1 MTQKMAKKIGFARAT
16 LADIQKEM
24 AKPRLAESV
33 RADAEAA
40 EDEQGETKAVSLK
53 SHRETR
59 KS

>member
-1 MTQKMAKKIGFARAT
+1 MTQKMAKKNGFARAT
-16 LADIQKEM
+16 LADIEKEM

-40 EDEQGETKAVSLK
+40 EDKEETQAVRLN

-59 KS
+59 KN

>member
-1 MTQKMAKKIGFARAT
+1 MAKKNGFARAT
-16 LADIQKEM
+16 LADIEKEM

-40 EDEQGETKAVSLK
+40 EDKEETQAVRLN

-59 KS
+59 KN